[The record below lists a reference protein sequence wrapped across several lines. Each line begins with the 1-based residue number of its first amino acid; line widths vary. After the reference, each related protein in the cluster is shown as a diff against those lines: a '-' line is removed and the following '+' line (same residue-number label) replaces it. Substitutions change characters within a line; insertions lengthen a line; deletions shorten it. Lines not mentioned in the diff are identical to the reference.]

1 MTAISPVVKTID
13 LFAGQLQALDCMT
26 IASLHIAIGN
36 NGLATVKP
44 QKKPAGRKNKLARK
58 KKPRFWLSP
67 RIRRWFGRAAIVLGI
82 LAVLP
87 VLLTLLY
94 ALPSIQPLSTLMMK
108 DSVTLNDY
116 DRQWVDLEEIAP
128 VMVYS
133 VTMSEDGQFCS
144 HHGIDLAA
152 LNEVI
157 GDALDGEPVRGAST
171 ISMQTVKNLYLWQ
184 GRSYVRK
191 VIEAP
196 LAVMFDLILPK
207 KRIMEIYL
215 NVAEWGPG
223 VYGIEA
229 AARHH
234 FGRSAA
240 KLTSRQAALLAVTL
254 PNPHLRNPA
263 KPTRKLNRL
272 ASIIQK
278 RVRGAT
284 SHIACFK

>member
-1 MTAISPVVKTID
+1 MAAISPVVKTTGM
-13 LFAGQLQALDCMT
+13 FAVLLHAIGSMT
-26 IASLHIAIGN
+26 IASRHSVIEEV
-36 NGLATVKP
+36 GLTTGKP
-44 QKKPAGRKNKLARK
+44 GKKPAVRK
-58 KKPRFWLSP
+58 KKPARKKSRRSSP
-67 RIRRWFGRAAIVLGI
+67 RIRLWLKRIAIALGV

-87 VLLTLLY
+87 VVLTVLY
-94 ALPSIQPLSTLMMK
+94 AVPFVHPVSTLMLK
-108 DSVTLNDY
+108 DVVTFNGY
-116 DRQWVDLEEIAP
+116 DRRWVDLENIAP
-128 VMVYS
+128 VMIHS

-157 GDALDGEPVRGAST
+157 VDALDGEPVRGAST
-171 ISMQTVKNLYLWQ
+171 ISMQSVKNLYLWQ

-196 LAVMFDLILPK
+196 LAVMFDLVLPK
-207 KRIMEIYL
+207 KRVMEIYL
-215 NVAEWGPG
+215 NIAEWGPG
-223 VYGIEA
+223 IYGIEA
-229 AARHH
+229 AARHY
-234 FGRSAA
+234 FKRSAS

-263 KPTRKLNRL
+263 KPTKKLNRL

-284 SHIACFK
+284 SHIACFD